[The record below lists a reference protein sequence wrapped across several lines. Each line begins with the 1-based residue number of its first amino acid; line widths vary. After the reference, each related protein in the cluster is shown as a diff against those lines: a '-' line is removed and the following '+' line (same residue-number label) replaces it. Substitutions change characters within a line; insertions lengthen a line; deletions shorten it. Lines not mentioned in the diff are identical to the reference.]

1 MYEIPSRA
9 DVKRCIVD
17 ADVIRGR
24 GRPYLE
30 VRPDRGAVEEKS
42 A

>member
-17 ADVIRGR
+17 ADVIHGR

-30 VRPDRGAVEEKS
+30 IRTERAIEEKS